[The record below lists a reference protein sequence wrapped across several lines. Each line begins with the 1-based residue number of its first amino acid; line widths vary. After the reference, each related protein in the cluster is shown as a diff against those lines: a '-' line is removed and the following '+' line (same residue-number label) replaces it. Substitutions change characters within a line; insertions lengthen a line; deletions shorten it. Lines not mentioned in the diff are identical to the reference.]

1 MLGTQNQRELHLLR
15 ELTAG
20 ALRNMKGSKRKQ
32 KMAKRFIN
40 QMKENNL
47 QHPQR
52 QLPTYDS
59 QRISGNL
66 AEQSS
71 AGGLSNQNQLHM
83 LPSYSPASSGPTRS
97 SGFGSLDHQMLNIPA
112 NEQDIIARQ
121 SNDSGQFGTSGVIQ
135 RSNQSDGRDQFET
148 PGPRGYPGRGGGS
161 ARVSHFG
168 SPSLNRSLAVSFE
181 TPLRGP
187 EAQVYDQSQA
197 WRVPRRRYS
206 EGQAQNFY
214 QGQEHSRGQTPRSLQ
229 HWVEGEGRSP
239 GHTSTID
246 SQGQMYGFPRGAQ
259 EIGRSRSYNRGATTY
274 RRGRDFSRGQSSY
287 SQPPFF
293 RRLEADSDLA
303 QGQFGSQKDHTGAQ
317 DQSEGQPRS

>member
-83 LPSYSPASSGPTRS
+83 LPRFVARSQYFRLKSPLTPD
-97 SGFGSLDHQMLNIPA
+97 FFQC
-112 NEQDIIARQ
+112 
-121 SNDSGQFGTSGVIQ
+121 
-135 RSNQSDGRDQFET
+135 SNQSHIT
-148 PGPRGYPGRGGGS
+148 
-161 ARVSHFG
+161 
-168 SPSLNRSLAVSFE
+168 
-181 TPLRGP
+181 
-187 EAQVYDQSQA
+187 
-197 WRVPRRRYS
+197 YS
-206 EGQAQNFY
+206 
-214 QGQEHSRGQTPRSLQ
+214 
-229 HWVEGEGRSP
+229 
-239 GHTSTID
+239 
-246 SQGQMYGFPRGAQ
+246 
-259 EIGRSRSYNRGATTY
+259 
-274 RRGRDFSRGQSSY
+274 
-287 SQPPFF
+287 
-293 RRLEADSDLA
+293 
-303 QGQFGSQKDHTGAQ
+303 
-317 DQSEGQPRS
+317 